1 MNPKLNAYKQAAMMN
16 KDYRSQE
23 ANLFKRVTFGLIE
36 GKANPDGLELV
47 RAASDNRLLWQTIVN
62 LLRDDQ
68 NRLPAP
74 LRAQIISIG
83 QTVIREIDDNATGTL
98 DVDFLI
104 DINTQMIE
112 GLAAQPEMSPAAMA
126 AVSQN
131 LRQGA

>member
-83 QTVIREIDDNATGTL
+83 QTVIREIDDNATGML

>member
-36 GKANPDGLELV
+36 GKANPDGLGLV
-47 RAASDNRLLWQTIVN
+47 RAASDNRLLWQTVVS

-83 QTVIREIDDNATGTL
+83 QTVIREIDENATGKL

-112 GLAAQPEMSPAAMA
+112 GLAALPEATVTPAPTIP
-126 AVSQN
+126 QN
-131 LRQGA
+131 QRLGA

>member
-1 MNPKLNAYKQAAMMN
+1 MNQKLNAYKQAAMMN

>member
-1 MNPKLNAYKQAAMMN
+1 MNTNLKAYKQAAMM
-16 KDYRSQE
+16 KTDYRSQE

-36 GKANPDGLELV
+36 GKANPDGIGLV
-47 RAASDNRLLWQTIVN
+47 RAASDNRLLWQTVVN

-83 QTVIREIDDNATGTL
+83 QTVIREIDENATGKL

-112 GLAAQPEMSPAAMA
+112 GLAAQSEAPPMA
-126 AVSQN
+126 AGPQSE
-131 LRQGA
+131 RRGA

>member
-36 GKANPDGLELV
+36 GKTNPDGLGLV
-47 RAASDNRLLWQTIVN
+47 RAASDNRLLWQTIIN

-83 QTVIREIDDNATGTL
+83 QTVIREIDENVTGKL

-112 GLAAQPEMSPAAMA
+112 GLAAQPDATTAAA
-126 AVSQN
+126 RQN
-131 LRQGA
+131 QRLGA